1 MIKFLSIAIKD
12 SKELLRDRKGLFL
25 ILGFPLFFMLIFGF
39 AFGGMGQENET
50 HNLAIVNYDQ
60 GAVFPTT
67 NAKINFGNNLT
78 TVLKDTKYEDS
89 ETHIFNVTKTT
100 ENNANNII
108 KNSNA
113 DALLIIPKNFSQAMV
128 NLLSSNINQN
138 ALSSSSSSA
147 SSGPTSSNSNV
158 TAKLIIRGDSS
169 SVSFGVSQAILVG
182 IIGNYQDQVV
192 NNVKKSVSGSS
203 SSQIEYIK
211 TDVESA
217 SGTSSFTTFD
227 FLAPGMMVFAILLL
241 ATTVA
246 SGLTREVESGTLKR
260 LKLSK
265 MRSFDLLFGG
275 LIPWS
280 LIAALQILILLGV
293 AIAIGFHWQGGT
305 NSIIL
310 AMIVAI
316 IGGVASVALGMII
329 ASFAQNDRQATN
341 LGTLVT
347 VPVSFLSGAFFQLP
361 QVVMGNFMGNTV
373 EIYDLLPW
381 RHTLL
386 ALRRIL
392 IYGGNWNDISYQ
404 VAWMVVL
411 TVILFS
417 IGVVLFSK
425 MRLQAEK

>member
-147 SSGPTSSNSNV
+147 SSGPTSYNSNV

>member
-361 QVVMGNFMGNTV
+361 QVVMDNFMGNTV

>member
-147 SSGPTSSNSNV
+147 SSGSTSSNSNV

>member
-39 AFGGMGQENET
+39 AFGGMGQENQT

-67 NAKINFGNNLT
+67 NEKINFGNNLT

-89 ETHIFNVTKTT
+89 ETRIFNVTTTT
-100 ENNANNII
+100 ENNANNLI
-108 KNSNA
+108 KNSKA

-128 NLLSSNINQN
+128 NLLSYNINQN
-138 ALSSSSSSA
+138 ALSSSSNSV
-147 SSGPTSSNSNV
+147 SSGSTSSNV

-203 SSQIEYIK
+203 DQIEYIK

-246 SGLTREVESGTLKR
+246 SGLTREVESETLNR

-280 LIAALQILILLGV
+280 LIAAVQILILLGV

-347 VPVSFLSGAFFQLP
+347 VPVAFLSGAFFQLP
-361 QVVMGNFMGNTV
+361 QVVIGNFMGNTI

-386 ALRRIL
+386 ALRGVL

-411 TVILFS
+411 TMILFVV
-417 IGVVLFSK
+417 GVVLFSK

>member
-78 TVLKDTKYEDS
+78 TVLKDAKYEDS

>member
-39 AFGGMGQENET
+39 AFGGMGQENQT
-50 HNLAIVNYDQ
+50 HNLAIVNYDD

-67 NAKINFGNNLT
+67 NSKINFGNNLT
-78 TVLKDTKYEDS
+78 TVLKDTKYDNS
-89 ETHIFNVTKTT
+89 EINIFNVTKTN
-100 ENNANNII
+100 ENNANNLI
-108 KNSNA
+108 KQSDA
-113 DALLIIPKNFSQAMV
+113 DAILIIPKDFSQAMV

-138 ALSSSSSSA
+138 AISSSSNGV
-147 SSGPTSSNSNV
+147 SSGSTSSNSNV

-182 IIGNYQDQVV
+182 IIGSYQDELV
-192 NNVKKSVSGSS
+192 NNVKKSVSG

-293 AIAIGFHWQGGT
+293 AITIGFHWQGGT

-347 VPVSFLSGAFFQLP
+347 VPMAFLSGAFFQLP
-361 QVVMGNFMGNTV
+361 QVVIGNFMGNSI

-386 ALRRIL
+386 ALRGVL

-404 VAWMVVL
+404 VAWMLVL
-411 TVILFS
+411 TVILFV
-417 IGVVLFSK
+417 IGVFLFSRL
-425 MRLQAEK
+425 RLQAEK

>member
-138 ALSSSSSSA
+138 ALSSSSSSV
-147 SSGPTSSNSNV
+147 SSGSTSSNSNV

-411 TVILFS
+411 TVILFV